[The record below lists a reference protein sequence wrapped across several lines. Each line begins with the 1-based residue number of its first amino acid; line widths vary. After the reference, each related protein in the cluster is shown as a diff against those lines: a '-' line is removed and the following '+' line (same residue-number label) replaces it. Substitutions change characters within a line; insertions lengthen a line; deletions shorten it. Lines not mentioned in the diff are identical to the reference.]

1 MNCGLFKNEVFK
13 NEVFKCD
20 IRSFLTKICYCTC
33 IFSQEHED
41 HRAHED
47 HRVKRIDICVSD
59 KNVVH
64 SPILNNGDKCLV
76 CKKKKDDLV
85 IVPCGHGQHCTACL
99 EEWYETN
106 DVCPLCKKST
116 SDVVQCL

>member
-1 MNCGLFKNEVFK
+1 MNCGLFK

-33 IFSQEHED
+33 IFSQEHD
-41 HRAHED
+41 RVHDRVHED
-47 HRVKRIDICVSD
+47 QRVNRVDICVSD

-64 SPILNNGDKCLV
+64 SPILNKCDKYLV

-106 DVCPLCKKST
+106 SVCPICQKST